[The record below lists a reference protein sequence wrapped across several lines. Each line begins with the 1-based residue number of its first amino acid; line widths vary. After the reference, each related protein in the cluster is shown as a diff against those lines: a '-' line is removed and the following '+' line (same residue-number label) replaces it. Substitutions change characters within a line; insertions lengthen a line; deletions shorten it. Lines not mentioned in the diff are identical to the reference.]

1 MSSNGINREKS
12 TPVSVSNTLS
22 QLQILEEALAG
33 ANSVLAREGEELNER
48 DLAQLLKELEAAD
61 DVADG
66 VETKL
71 DELLKNIGGMLEGL
85 EGAGPQGNNMSEG
98 ENKSSSGS

>member
-12 TPVSVSNTLS
+12 TPVSVSDTLS

-33 ANSVLAREGEELNER
+33 ANSVLAHEGEELNER

-85 EGAGPQGNNMSEG
+85 EGADPQGNNMSGG
-98 ENKSSSGS
+98 ENKSSGGS